1 MRELLAQ
8 IAAESDRAAGTTL
21 VVGAGTG
28 AELPML
34 RRVGNRRL
42 ILAEAHPQIATELSA
57 RIRRADG
64 EEVWGLAI
72 APEPGPEA
80 ELRVLSNLRYCSLR
94 EPERLLEQGPNLRKQ
109 RSIEVESR
117 SLAQAIELAVT
128 DQDRNHLLILDAPG
142 LNVELLQRTDGAL
155 IQRFAW
161 VLVHAS
167 AISDLYRGEASH
179 ELGTERLQALGFARV
194 AEDPDALYPEVVS
207 LYRRDDHRIELLQQT
222 SLAERLRGELAE
234 AREQAVANS
243 HEHHQRIAALEAEQ
257 AQVQAER
264 DDLRA
269 KVATFAQQLERA
281 AAEQE
286 AGSGQVAQ
294 LQALHQSER
303 ERADGLQQQL
313 DSRGQALDKLRSER
327 DQLHQQV
334 QTLVQEREVLAQQLR
349 AASEARDAL
358 DAANRQQTAEA
369 EAQRERAERLERELA
384 SASQAQQALAAE
396 RDRFSQRCDEQQAE
410 GRAQEARL
418 EALAA
423 EVAGLVRD
431 KEALTSTREEQRNRL
446 AELTAEVERLRA
458 ECDRL
463 EDEKRALD
471 LSRET
476 QAKRGANEM
485 IASLDRAEQKLSAQ
499 QQRIDQ
505 LEYELTE
512 SSSRQRLLDEELV
525 KAEAQLDLVK
535 DLLLRE
541 QTL

>member
-28 AELPML
+28 TELPML

-42 ILAEAHPQIATELSA
+42 ILAEAHPEIATELSA

-72 APEPGPEA
+72 APESAPGA

-142 LNVELLQRTDGAL
+142 LNVELLQRTDAAL

-167 AISDLYRGEASH
+167 AMSDLYRGEAAH
-179 ELGTERLQALGFARV
+179 QVATERLQALGFVRV
-194 AEDPDALYPEVVS
+194 GEDPDALYPEVVS

-234 AREQAVANS
+234 AREQAA
-243 HEHHQRIAALEAEQ
+243 EIGQQHQRRVSALEADQ
-257 AQVQAER
+257 KQLQAER
-264 DDLRA
+264 DTLSQKLA
-269 KVATFAQQLERA
+269 ALSQEREHA
-281 AAEQE
+281 RAEQE
-286 AGSGQVAQ
+286 ARSAEVAQ
-294 LQALHQSER
+294 LQALHHSER
-303 ERADGLQQQL
+303 ERADGLQEQL
-313 DSRGQALDKLRSER
+313 ETQRQALETLHSDR
-327 DQLHQQV
+327 DRLHQQV
-334 QTLVQEREVLAQQLR
+334 QSLGQERETLSQQLQ
-349 AASEARDAL
+349 AASEVRDAL
-358 DAANRQQTAEA
+358 DAAKRLQTQEA
-369 EAQRERAERLERELA
+369 EAQRERADRLERELE
-384 SASQAQQALAAE
+384 SLSQAQQALAAE
-396 RDRFSQRCDEQQAE
+396 RDKLARSYDEQLAE
-410 GRAQEARL
+410 GRAKEARL
-418 EALAA
+418 EALGA
-423 EVAGLVRD
+423 EMASLVRD
-431 KEALTSTREEQRNRL
+431 KEALTQARDEQRNRL
-446 AELTAEVERLRA
+446 AELADEVERLRA
-458 ECDRL
+458 ECDRI
-463 EDEKRALD
+463 EQEKRALD
-471 LSRET
+471 LSREA

-541 QTL
+541 QML